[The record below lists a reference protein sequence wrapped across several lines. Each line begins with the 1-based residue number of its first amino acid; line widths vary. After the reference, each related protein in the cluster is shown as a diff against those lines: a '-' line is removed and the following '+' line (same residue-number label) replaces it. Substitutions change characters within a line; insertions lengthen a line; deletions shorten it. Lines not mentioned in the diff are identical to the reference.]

1 MASNRPQGGGSSSAK
16 KIVVLDESTDTSCNV
31 LYSIDATGKILPKT
45 GTNLTF
51 NSNTGVLTATG
62 LVGPLTGD
70 VTGNTSGTSGST
82 TGNAATATA
91 LATPRAI
98 GGVNFDGSAAITLP
112 GVNSAGNQ
120 ATSGLAA
127 TATALATARTIG
139 GTSFDGTGNIAITTN
154 ADLTGGVTSSGNAAT
169 VITNANLTGGV
180 TSVGNAAT
188 VVTNANLTGDV
199 TSSGN
204 ATTIAVDAVD
214 IAMISASG
222 TAGSSTF
229 LRGDNSW
236 AAAGGDYEHGATT
249 YALQGSVPS
258 DPATDKGVMYMKDID
273 GNNEGLFMKV
283 KKNGAVVEVQ
293 IL

>member
-31 LYSIDATGKILPKT
+31 LYSTGATGKILPKT

-70 VTGNTSGTSGST
+70 VTGNTSGTSGSA

-91 LATPRAI
+91 LAT
-98 GGVNFDGSAAITLP
+98 
-112 GVNSAGNQ
+112 
-120 ATSGLAA
+120 
-127 TATALATARTIG
+127 ARSIG
-139 GTSFDGTGNIAITTN
+139 GTSFDGTGDIAIT
-154 ADLTGGVTSSGNAAT
+154 
-169 VITNANLTGGV
+169 
-180 TSVGNAAT
+180 
-188 VVTNANLTGDV
+188 TNANLTGDV

-204 ATTIAVDAVD
+204 ATTIATDAVD

-222 TAGSSTF
+222 TASSGTF
-229 LRGDNSW
+229 LRGDNAW
-236 AAAGGDYEHGATT
+236 AAAGGDYEHVATT
-249 YALQGSVPS
+249 FALQGSAPA

-273 GNNEGLFMKV
+273 SNNEGLFMKV

>member
-154 ADLTGGVTSSGNAAT
+154 A
-169 VITNANLTGGV
+169 NLTGE
-180 TSVGNAAT
+180 
-188 VVTNANLTGDV
+188 V

-204 ATTIAVDAVD
+204 ATTIAGNIIDEANLK
-214 IAMISASG
+214 ISNSPTNGQALTAQSG
-222 TAGSSTF
+222 NTGGLTWATAGGAYDHT
-229 LRGDNSW
+229 
-236 AAAGGDYEHGATT
+236 ATT
-249 YALQGSVPS
+249 WSVVSAPS
-258 DPATDKGVMYMKDID
+258 DPATDKGIMYMKDID
-273 GNNEGLFMKV
+273 SNNEGLFMKV